1 MSKAAM
7 ATIETANNAICLLR
21 FMSLSFRD
29 LLFGGDTMDGA
40 PHGHAADFIRGVIR
54 LFKHGLAH
62 QKKTESAFL
71 LDYRGV
77 RTPESWGPTDSDGLW
92 RISQSE
98 QHLKLTLQATRVIAY
113 ADPDLC
119 RTELS

>member
-1 MSKAAM
+1 MSKAA
-7 ATIETANNAICLLR
+7 TTVTKTADNAISVLR

-40 PHGHAADFIRGVIR
+40 PHGHAADFIRGVIP

-62 QKKTESAFL
+62 QKTESAFL

-77 RTPESWGPTDSDGLW
+77 RTPKSD
-92 RISQSE
+92 
-98 QHLKLTLQATRVIAY
+98 A
-113 ADPDLC
+113 
-119 RTELS
+119 